1 MRYYLF
7 DMLKVDGEDV
17 TGQPLAERRSI
28 LERIADGA
36 DAVIA
41 VPPMFNNIDA
51 ALAARREFALEWS

>member
-28 LERIADGA
+28 LERNADGA

-51 ALAARREFALEWS
+51 ALAARRSFALEWS